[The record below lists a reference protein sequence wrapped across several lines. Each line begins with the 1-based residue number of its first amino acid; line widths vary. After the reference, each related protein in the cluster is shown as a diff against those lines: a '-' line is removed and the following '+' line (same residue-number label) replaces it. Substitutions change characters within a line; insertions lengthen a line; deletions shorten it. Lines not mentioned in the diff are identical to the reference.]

1 HDTGGAPVRS
11 MVQAADGRTL
21 MYESWGAPDGE
32 PVFLF
37 HGTPGSRVGPH
48 PRHAVLYR
56 LGIRLICHDRPGYGG
71 SDPLPG
77 RTVAHAAEDVAAIA
91 DHLGLDR
98 FAVVGRSGGAPH
110 ALACAALLPKRVTR
124 VAVLVALAPWDAEG
138 LDWYAGMTQSNI
150 DEYRSAEAGY
160 EVLAARISAYADRI
174 RRDPLAELPF
184 DPADLPIPDRRVVAD
199 YSIRSMLLDNFIE
212 ALKDSD
218 TGWIDDAYSFVR
230 PWGFEV
236 TAIERPVLLWH
247 GELDIFS
254 PVAHSRWLAQRIAGA
269 ELVLDKD
276 SAHFGAMKVL
286 PRVLNWLAEDSTGR
300 LVA

>member
-1 HDTGGAPVRS
+1 MRS
-11 MVQAADGRTL
+11 TIQAADGRTL
-21 MYESWGAPDGE
+21 MFETWGAPDGE
-32 PVFLF
+32 PVFLL
-37 HGTPGSRVGPH
+37 HGTPGSRVGPR

-77 RTVAHAAEDVAAIA
+77 RSVAHVAQDVAAIA

-110 ALACAALLPKRVTR
+110 ALACAALLPNRVTR
-124 VAVLVALAPWDAEG
+124 VAVLVALAPRDAAG

-150 DEYRSAEAGY
+150 DEYQTAEAGY
-160 EVLAARISAYADRI
+160 DVLAARISADTERI

-184 DPADLPIPDRRVVAD
+184 DPADLPAPDRRVVAD
-199 YSIRSMLLDNFIE
+199 YGIRGMMYDNFIE
-212 ALKDSD
+212 ALKSDS
-218 TGWIDDAYSFVR
+218 GWIDDAYSFVQ
-230 PWGFEV
+230 PWGFAV

-247 GELDIFS
+247 GELDVFS
-254 PVAHSRWLAQRIAGA
+254 PVAHTHWLAEHIPGA
-269 ELVLDKD
+269 RFTLDRD
-276 SAHFGAMKVL
+276 SAHFGAMIEL
-286 PRVLNWLAEDSTGR
+286 PRVLNWLTEDTAGR